1 MPIAKVAT
9 SGAGAACWSDMP
21 RYCQSGTGPWHH
33 GGVNAEQVAA
43 LRTLLAP
50 TGWLDRAAEFAR
62 ALRGSAR
69 TPGGLL
75 LVGTPEDEP
84 WHFAA
89 HLDDESRLAG
99 LPELAP
105 TLVRWNPPP
114 GAPPHLSVSLARL
127 GDAGRGDSLVVVSP
141 QAAPDRLLERV
152 SDARKGGATIL
163 ALDRGD
169 RRLADVAHEA
179 LTVAPSAPLTFDAV
193 QHLVSA
199 AAGER
204 GEPRRG
210 LRARLARLLDTVSGP
225 VSP

>member
-1 MPIAKVAT
+1 M
-9 SGAGAACWSDMP
+9 
-21 RYCQSGTGPWHH
+21 
-33 GGVNAEQVAA
+33 NADQVAA
-43 LRTLLAP
+43 LRVLLAP
-50 TGWLDRAAEFAR
+50 TGWLDRAADFAR

-69 TPGGLL
+69 TRGGLL
-75 LVGTPEDEP
+75 LLGTPEDEP

-89 HLDDESRLAG
+89 HLDDESRFAG

-114 GAPPHLSVSLARL
+114 GAPAHLSVGLARL
-127 GDAGRGDSLVVVSP
+127 CGAGRGDSLVVVSP

-152 SDARKGGATIL
+152 SDARKSGATIL

-169 RRLADVAHEA
+169 GRLAEVAHEA
-179 LTVAPSAPLTFDAV
+179 LAVAPSAPLTFDAA

-204 GEPRRG
+204 IEPRRG

>member
-1 MPIAKVAT
+1 
-9 SGAGAACWSDMP
+9 
-21 RYCQSGTGPWHH
+21 
-33 GGVNAEQVAA
+33 VNAEQVAA
-43 LRTLLAP
+43 LRVLLAP

-62 ALRGSAR
+62 ALRGSAH

-114 GAPPHLSVSLARL
+114 GAPAHLGVGLARL

-152 SDARKGGATIL
+152 SDARRGGATIL

-179 LTVAPSAPLTFDAV
+179 LTVTPSAPLTFDAV

-204 GEPRRG
+204 GGQRRG
-210 LRARLARLLDTVSGP
+210 LRARLALLLDTVSGP
-225 VSP
+225 VPPE

>member
-1 MPIAKVAT
+1 M
-9 SGAGAACWSDMP
+9 
-21 RYCQSGTGPWHH
+21 
-33 GGVNAEQVAA
+33 NAEQVAA

-69 TPGGLL
+69 TQGGLL
-75 LVGTPEDEP
+75 LVGTPGNEP

-89 HLDDESRLAG
+89 HLDDESRFAG

-105 TLVRWNPPP
+105 TLVRWDPPA
-114 GAPPHLSVSLARL
+114 GAPPHLSVSLTRL
-127 GDAGRGDSLVVVSP
+127 ANAGRGDSLVVVSP
-141 QAAPDRLLERV
+141 QPAPDRLLERV
-152 SDARKGGATIL
+152 CEARKSGATIL

-169 RRLADVAHEA
+169 RRLADVAHEE

-199 AAGER
+199 AAGE
-204 GEPRRG
+204 GSEPRRS

>member
-1 MPIAKVAT
+1 
-9 SGAGAACWSDMP
+9 MP
-21 RYCQSGTGPWHH
+21 RSCQSAIGPWHH

-43 LRTLLAP
+43 LRLLLAP
-50 TGWLDRAAEFAR
+50 TGWPERAAEFAR

-69 TPGGLL
+69 RQGGLL
-75 LVGTPEDEP
+75 LVGTPEHEP

-89 HLDDESRLAG
+89 HLDDESRLGG

-114 GAPPHLSVSLARL
+114 AAPTHLSVSLDRL
-127 GDAGRGDSLVVVSP
+127 RDAGRGDSLVVVSP
-141 QAAPDRLLERV
+141 QAAPDGLLERV
-152 SDARKGGATIL
+152 CDARKGGVTIL

-169 RRLADVAHEA
+169 PRLADVAHEA
-179 LTVAPSAPLTFDAV
+179 LTVAPTAPLTFDAA

-204 GEPRRG
+204 IGSRRG
-210 LRARLARLLDTVSGP
+210 VRARLARLLDTVSGP